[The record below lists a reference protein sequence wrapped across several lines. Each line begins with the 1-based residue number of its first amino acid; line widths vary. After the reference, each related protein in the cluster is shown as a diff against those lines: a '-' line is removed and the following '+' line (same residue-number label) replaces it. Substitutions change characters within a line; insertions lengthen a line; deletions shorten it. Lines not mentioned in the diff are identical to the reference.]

1 MSSLERE
8 ESWES
13 EDPDSSSHQ
22 TPRESE
28 AKEEVLESKYT
39 ETEELQTDA
48 IYEVLPKNQQPSNDV
63 YDTLQ
68 DTKACYENVSQKL
81 KENKKERIQEN
92 KPKKDVEKIEDVFEM
107 AKLFK
112 LLHIKH
118 DSKKLDLDEMLK
130 TVKKELKK
138 HSSGSGKYSNGTT
151 GYKVIAKAKAED
163 MLKREKLEKL
173 YSEVEDCVKQLDDR
187 AIEVLDV
194 YYGDKGVLKA
204 LEEQKKSLT
213 NTEYNVLI
221 AGESSS
227 GKSSLLNLILG
238 EELLAHHVLN
248 TTSTICELK
257 FGEKREMIVHYKYDE
272 EKKSRPLPE
281 ILTLESED
289 NYYSKIATFVQVKPN
304 EREKGS
310 DYARVEIFWPHE
322 LLEEGVVI
330 IDSPGLGESDEMD
343 EVLMNYLPNAFAFI
357 YVLDTFHAGGIQ
369 KDIKEKLMDILKVVQ
384 SSDGGVENLQN
395 LAECSLFVCNKW
407 DLVKEDERPT
417 VKKYVTA
424 KLSEC
429 WENSNLNHQMVYMSI
444 TDAIK
449 AQEYGGVTE
458 EFNLLLKQIKTM
470 VLKAINIRLYNHWQW
485 LYAVLHHIH
494 RVTYFFNQEI
504 QSTHQE
510 TCERMASIEKRIEK
524 IEKQEQEVRKSMET
538 RVQYQTK
545 VLNGKLVGY
554 VHSTDFETKL
564 CTWVRSSS
572 PPPGVDWETT
582 KSNVKKAI
590 DYKFKELLIQ
600 WEKESHVYDEIH
612 RKLLDEFRTRLNLL
626 EEELQGVDKAM
637 HIVERQTDYTKN
649 KSKIPTAAK
658 VLFGATSPLWI
669 PFGVAGLVF
678 GIPVLGALAV
688 RQKVD
693 EKKKLDAYKKN
704 PLDYLKRRSRK
715 YLERLPKLHVLQ
727 YAQRQMEHTRMV
739 LSKYADQLPI
749 LIEADRKLVKQLT
762 NETRSHDDI
771 FKLYDPI
778 QKQSARIIDTIIPLG
793 VELCPATVNA
803 NDLDWKEES
812 VSSLGEG
819 EFSTVYKGK
828 LNDAGGTESD
838 ISQMDVA
845 VKVFTHPFDAPNT
858 KFFLYE
864 EVHIRDLEHKN
875 VLKYFGAARITS
887 LSSNMYQF
895 IFVTKACRENLRS
908 VIFRNR
914 NLTPAKSENT
924 KLAIGKFFNWAMD
937 IADGL
942 NYIHE
947 RGLIHRH
954 LKLENVLEN
963 EDGTAMISDIG
974 IVGRFLETEKS
985 IIYLA
990 PEVLKVLTNRTKE
1003 SDIYSYGIVL
1013 WEMWYGMPAFMEHM
1027 PIKKAQFQK
1036 MIANGIRP
1044 KADNKKIS
1052 IPAIHDVMKNCWA
1065 TEAEKRY
1072 SAKKCSGKFRE
1083 LQNEPSETEDTTF

>member
-1 MSSLERE
+1 MKKGKWY
-8 ESWES
+8 SW
-13 EDPDSSSHQ
+13 
-22 TPRESE
+22 
-28 AKEEVLESKYT
+28 KY
-39 ETEELQTDA
+39 E
-48 IYEVLPKNQQPSNDV
+48 QPSSQV
-63 YDTLQ
+63 K
-68 DTKACYENVSQKL
+68 KAFYGQKITSE
-81 KENKKERIQEN
+81 K
-92 KPKKDVEKIEDVFEM
+92 KPKKNVGDIEDVFEM
-107 AKLFK
+107 VELFK

-118 DSKKLDLDEMLK
+118 DRKKLDLEEMLK
-130 TVKKELKK
+130 TVKKELKEQ
-138 HSSGSGKYSNGTT
+138 SSCSGKYSNGTT
-151 GYKVIAKAKAED
+151 GYRVIAKAKAED

-173 YSEVEDCVKQLDDR
+173 YFEVQDCVKKLDDY
-187 AIEVLDV
+187 AFEVLDV
-194 YYGDKGVLKA
+194 YYGDQGFLKA

-213 NTEYNVLI
+213 KTEYKVLI
-221 AGESSS
+221 AGESSA

-238 EELLAHHVLN
+238 EELLAHHVLSS
-248 TTSTICELK
+248 TSTICELK
-257 FGEKREMIVHYKYDE
+257 FGEPKLIVHYKSDKE
-272 EKKSRPLPE
+272 TTRRLPAIYE
-281 ILTLESED
+281 LDKNED
-289 NYYSKIATFVQVKPN
+289 YYNQIAPFVQMLSK

-310 DYARVEIFWPHE
+310 EYGRVELFWPHE

-343 EVLMNYLPNAFAFI
+343 KVLMKYLPNAFAFI
-357 YVLDTFHAGGIQ
+357 YVLDTSRAGGIQ
-369 KDIKEKLMDILKVVQ
+369 KDMKEKLMDILKVVQ
-384 SSDGGVENLQN
+384 SSNKAVETLQN

-407 DLVKEDERPT
+407 DLVKEDERPA
-417 VKKYVTA
+417 VKKHVTA

-429 WENSNLNHQMVYMSI
+429 WEDTNLNHQMVYMSI

-458 EFNLLLKQIKTM
+458 EFNHLLHQIKSM
-470 VLKAINIRLYNHWQW
+470 VLKTINIRLYSHWQW

-510 TCERMASIEKRIEK
+510 TCERMASIEERIERIEK
-524 IEKQEQEVRKSMET
+524 QGQEVRKSMET

-554 VHSTDFETKL
+554 VDSTEFEEKL
-564 CTWVRSSS
+564 CTWDRSSS

-600 WEKESHVYDEIH
+600 WEKNSHVYDEIH
-612 RKLLDEFRTRLNLL
+612 RKLLDEFLTRLNIL

-637 HIVERQTDYTKN
+637 HSVERQTDCTKN

-693 EKKKLDAYKKN
+693 ERRKLDDYRTN
-704 PLDYLKRRSRK
+704 PCDYLQKRSRK

-727 YAQRQMEHTRMV
+727 YAQRQMEHTRTV

-762 NETRSHDDI
+762 NETRSDDDV

-778 QKQSARIIDTIIPLG
+778 QKQSARIIDSIIPLG

-803 NDLDWKEES
+803 NDLDWKEDS
-812 VSSLGEG
+812 VTCLGEG

-838 ISQMDVA
+838 ISKMDVA
-845 VKVFTHPFDAPNT
+845 VKLFTHPFDAPNT
-858 KFFLYE
+858 RFFLYE
-864 EVHIRDLEHKN
+864 EVQIRDLEHKN

-954 LKLENVLEN
+954 LKLENILEN

-974 IVGRFLETEKS
+974 IVGRFLETDKS

-1013 WEMWYGMPAFMEHM
+1013 WEMWYGMPAFTEHM

-1036 MIANGIRP
+1036 MIANDIRP

-1083 LQNEPSETEDTTF
+1083 LQNEPSETDDTTHSNVYNRIFLKFTLKVLQLAHSEHY